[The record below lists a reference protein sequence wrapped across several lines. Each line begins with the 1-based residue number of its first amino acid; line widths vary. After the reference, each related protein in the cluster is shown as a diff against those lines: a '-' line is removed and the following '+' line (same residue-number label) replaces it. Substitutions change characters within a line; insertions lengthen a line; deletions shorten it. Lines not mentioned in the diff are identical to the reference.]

1 VTTERGDRYVL
12 KKVSTF
18 NAPDPARRFTDEARI
33 VTHLLQRGVP
43 VAVPVLSNDG
53 KAYTTD
59 DDGAPHAVF
68 PMLPKGVADNDPGL
82 DPALFENVGAAIA
95 RLHIALAGCPFG
107 IESWEVGP
115 DLLTALWQTAEDRL
129 PAAALTG
136 LSARIRPRWDSI
148 VQALSAAPQRVHGDV
163 HGGNIL
169 TDGQEV
175 TGIID
180 IDHLPLA
187 PRGYDLGYYMAFAVH
202 WWLDGNQ
209 PSRPVEESRHLLT
222 GYDAVSRLTRQENDD
237 LPALA
242 LAAALG
248 LIDFFARE
256 HDLVEESWLRTV
268 HWIGD
273 NFDALRLPAS
283 AFGV

>member
-1 VTTERGDRYVL
+1 VATEHGDRYVL

-18 NAPDPARRFTDEARI
+18 NAPDPVRRFTDEARI
-33 VTHLLQRGVP
+33 LTYLLQGAFP

-53 KAYTTD
+53 KACATD

-68 PMLPKGVADNDPGL
+68 PMLRTGGPDNDPGL

-95 RLHIALAGCPFG
+95 RLHIALAASPFG
-107 IESWEVGP
+107 VESWEVGP
-115 DLLTALWQTAEDRL
+115 GLLTALWETAEARL
-129 PAAALTG
+129 PAAALTE

-163 HGGNIL
+163 HGGNLL

-180 IDHLPLA
+180 CDHLPLA
-187 PRGYDLGYYMAFAVH
+187 PRGFDLGYYMAFAVH
-202 WWLDGNQ
+202 WWLDGNR
-209 PSRPVEESRHLLT
+209 PSRPVEESRHFLT
-222 GYDAVSRLTRQENDD
+222 GYDTVSGLTRQENDD

-248 LIDFFARE
+248 LFDYFVRE
-256 HDLVEESWLRTV
+256 HDLVEESWLRTA
-268 HWIGD
+268 HWID
-273 NFDALRLPAS
+273 DHFDALRLPDPPRP
-283 AFGV
+283 

>member
-1 VTTERGDRYVL
+1 MAVSPIAHGAKPRRGNRSLRGLRQPRPIGRALIPTPCSRCFPTAALTTTR
-12 KKVSTF
+12 
-18 NAPDPARRFTDEARI
+18 
-33 VTHLLQRGVP
+33 
-43 VAVPVLSNDG
+43 
-53 KAYTTD
+53 
-59 DDGAPHAVF
+59 
-68 PMLPKGVADNDPGL
+68 GL
-82 DPALFENVGAAIA
+82 DPALFQNVGAAIA

-115 DLLTALWQTAEDRL
+115 GLLTAMWQTAEDRL
-129 PAAALTG
+129 PAAALSG
-136 LSARIRPRWDSI
+136 LSERIRPRWDSI

-163 HGGNIL
+163 HGGNIF
-169 TDGQEV
+169 TDGQKV

-202 WWLDGNQ
+202 WRLDGNQ
-209 PSRPVEESRHLLT
+209 PSRPVDESRHLLT

-242 LAAALG
+242 LAAAMG
-248 LIDFFARE
+248 LIDFFVRE
-256 HDLVEESWLRTV
+256 HDLVEESWLRTI

-273 NFDALRLPAS
+273 PFDALRLPAS